1 MQFRPIGRSGVSL
14 SRVGLGGYELGPEPD
29 EEPDVDR
36 AARVIETAIDSGVNW
51 LDTSEN
57 YLETRNETVIGAG
70 LGRMGGEFLV
80 ASKVAPGEGVTGGG
94 SGFRRDQILRAC
106 QASLKRLRR
115 QHIDVYFLH
124 WPDDTG
130 VPLEETWGA
139 MAELADAGLVRAIG
153 MSNYSVEDVERCHA
167 QRPVDVVQVGLNLI
181 DYLDERAAIARYG
194 ELGIPV
200 TIFEPLASG
209 ILGGRTLEEVL
220 ATWTGPWVEAPFF
233 KRLLSP
239 GRAERSFSV
248 ADGLRPIA
256 DRLGATV
263 AQVAISW
270 ILHQPGVTAAI
281 AGSRNGG
288 HMRENAEAVHVD
300 LTGSLDEIEALIPLG
315 PTFVPKAE
323 EVGPPGHELL

>member
-36 AARVIETAIDSGVNW
+36 AARVIGTAIDSGVNW

-57 YLETRNETVIGAG
+57 YLQTRNETVIGAA
-70 LGRMGGEFLV
+70 LGRVGGGFLI
-80 ASKVAPGEGVTGGG
+80 ASKVAPGAGVTGGG
-94 SGFRRDQILRAC
+94 SGFRSEQVHRAC
-106 QASLKRLRR
+106 RESLQRLRR
-115 QHIDVYFLH
+115 EHLDVYFLH

-139 MAELADAGLVRAIG
+139 MAELAEAGLVRAIG
-153 MSNYSVEDVERCHA
+153 LSNYDLEDVGRCHS
-167 QRPVDVVQVGLNLI
+167 QRPVDVLQVGLNLI
-181 DYLDERAAIARYG
+181 DYLDDRPAIARCD

-209 ILGGRTLEEVL
+209 ILGGNTLDQVL
-220 ATWTGPWVEAPFF
+220 ATWTGAWVEAPFF

-239 GRAERSFSV
+239 GKAERSFAV

-256 DRLGATV
+256 ERLGATV
-263 AQVAISW
+263 AQVAIAW
-270 ILHQPGVTAAI
+270 VLHQPGVTAAI
-281 AGSRNGG
+281 VGSRNGG
-288 HMRENAEAVHVD
+288 HMRENAEAARLD
-300 LTGSLDEIEALIPLG
+300 LTGSLEEIEELIPLG
-315 PTFVPKAE
+315 PTPAASS
-323 EVGPPGHELL
+323 